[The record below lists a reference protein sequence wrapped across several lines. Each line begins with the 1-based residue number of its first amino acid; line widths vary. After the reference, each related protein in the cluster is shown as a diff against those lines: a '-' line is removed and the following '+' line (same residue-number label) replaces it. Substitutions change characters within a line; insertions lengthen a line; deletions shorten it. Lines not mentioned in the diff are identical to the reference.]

1 MKDYLWQELKAS
13 REQFALAANKEA
25 ANSRKDKADAE
36 SALAQ
41 QRLNLAN
48 LQIKNDTLTAALGEL
63 QSAKDAAVEALRQ
76 REQVKRKEESTQ
88 VTIAAADSGAQTE
101 EGDEGLRLEME
112 RSRLEAALD
121 EAQEANSRLEDELKK
136 TEASLGVRLTEIQS
150 LKNELTRRQVGFLNT
165 IVTIVFQ
172 LSFFLPGNDAERH
185 HIAWNQV

>member
-1 MKDYLWQELKAS
+1 MKDHLWQELKAS

-76 REQVKRKEESTQ
+76 REQVKRKEGSTQ

-101 EGDEGLRLEME
+101 EGDEELRLEME

-150 LKNELTRRQVGFLNT
+150 LKNELTKG
-165 IVTIVFQ
+165 
-172 LSFFLPGNDAERH
+172 
-185 HIAWNQV
+185 

>member
-150 LKNELTRRQVGFLNT
+150 LKNELTRR
-165 IVTIVFQ
+165 
-172 LSFFLPGNDAERH
+172 
-185 HIAWNQV
+185 

>member
-1 MKDYLWQELKAS
+1 M
-13 REQFALAANKEA
+13 
-25 ANSRKDKADAE
+25 
-36 SALAQ
+36 
-41 QRLNLAN
+41 
-48 LQIKNDTLTAALGEL
+48 TAALGEL

-150 LKNELTRRQVGFLNT
+150 LKNELTRR
-165 IVTIVFQ
+165 
-172 LSFFLPGNDAERH
+172 
-185 HIAWNQV
+185 